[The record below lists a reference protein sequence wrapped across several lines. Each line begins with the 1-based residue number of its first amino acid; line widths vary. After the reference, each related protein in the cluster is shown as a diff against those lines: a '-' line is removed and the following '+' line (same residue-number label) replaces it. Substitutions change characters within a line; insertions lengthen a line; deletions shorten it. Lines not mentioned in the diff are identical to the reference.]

1 MEDNFTEFKIEF
13 GHSLTLGLEIL
24 IMADVIETIT
34 VEPSFASLQILAFLV
49 LIRTLLGSTICLE
62 IEGRWSWQRS

>member
-24 IMADVIETIT
+24 IIADVI
-34 VEPSFASLQILAFLV
+34 
-49 LIRTLLGSTICLE
+49 
-62 IEGRWSWQRS
+62 